1 VTMVV
6 RPDGAARQAIFM
18 AQTYV
23 TLLSGGLDSTVASYA
38 ALQLGPVALALV
50 FDYGQHAAKR
60 EVEAARAIAKR
71 LKAEC
76 KVIKLPFLEEVTKT
90 SLVMNEKVIPQIKM
104 AQLDDRSAAEKSAAQ
119 VWVPNRNGLFLNVA
133 ATLAEGLGFSEVVVG
148 FNAEEAVTFPDNSAN
163 FVSRAESFFELSTLS
178 RVKVSAPTIGMTK
191 TEIVKEGLK
200 WDVPF
205 SEIWSCYRGGK
216 KMCGRCESCLRSMR
230 AYRNAGIWEKLRE
243 RFEG

>member
-1 VTMVV
+1 MVV

-205 SEIWSCYRGGK
+205 SEIWSCYRGCK